1 MVLRLIQMSVILSS
15 TKTFSNNFK
24 KVMRKISLL
33 YLPYEA
39 LMQTTRWLLHNFS
52 FNDWPRNLA
61 RHLICHW
68 PKVSWLQ
75 ISSLENFIT
84 FFNYRCLLYMTTSF
98 SYWCP
103 QPHQFWIESHFFKR
117 IITIPQAMPISK
129 FCRTHSRP
137 RHTQT
142 GQTII
147 SVIKRKFAFMNGK
160 FLYYQ
165 IIGNSPFH

>member
-68 PKVSWLQ
+68 PKVSWSQ

-84 FFNYRCLLYMTTSF
+84 FLTTDVSCI
-98 SYWCP
+98 W
-103 QPHQFWIESHFFKR
+103 QPHFHIGVFNHTNFELNLTFSKESSASHKL
-117 IITIPQAMPISK
+117 
-129 FCRTHSRP
+129 CRSQNFAEHILDPDTRK
-137 RHTQT
+137 T
-142 GQTII
+142 GQTIV